1 MLKSEESD
9 RLSWPEVFG
18 LFSKIDNTFAN
29 QASPMRGSNK
39 EMVSKD
45 KNILSYFTKFMDML
59 TKVLRTVISDRI
71 AGTLYRLKLSV
82 LNLSAYELAKMMK
95 DDKKTES
102 IKKDI
107 SRLFASIEQD
117 YQLRVV

>member
-9 RLSWPEVFG
+9 RLSWPEVFE

-45 KNILSYFTKFMDML
+45 KNILSYFTKFMDKL

-82 LNLSAYELAKMMK
+82 LNISAYELAKMMK